1 MQGVVETEVYVDL
14 YFLVNAS
21 MDLLCL
27 AMTASILHRAVKR
40 WRLFLAA
47 LLGGSWA
54 VGVLLL
60 GIDGAPGVVPDLL
73 MAVLLAAVAF
83 AEKNGRITRLLRDAG
98 AYALLS
104 ALLGGL
110 MTVLYRFLNRLEL
123 PLEALQ
129 GDGLSAWMF
138 AILAAVAGF
147 FTLRGGRLFRRSGAV
162 RDVGLEITVEGRTA
176 VLRALVDSGN
186 LLTDP
191 LDGRSVV
198 LADPAKLL
206 PCLSPMLAH
215 ALEHPESAPPEY
227 ARRIRLIPAHS
238 ATGEGLLAAFAP
250 DRLVIVTKKDR
261 VTANDLVALSP
272 LGGTAGGYDALIA
285 SE

>member
-47 LLGGSWA
+47 LLGGGWA

-60 GIDGAPGVVPDLL
+60 GIDGASGVVPDLL